1 MSGMTDEILLRIAIA
16 LEKQNEVQLR
26 ILDYWQESK
35 VRGREMDEWIK
46 AFYRFNVEQSGFEL
60 VPRDGKVDVIQQD
73 DDKLKQTVE
82 RNMTANIIFERSK
95 EEARD
100 RVWQEKLDARK
111 ARDAAESKAKEE
123 SK

>member
-1 MSGMTDEILLRIAIA
+1 MSDMKTLLERIAVA
-16 LEKQNEVQLR
+16 LEKQNEVQYR

-35 VRGREMDEWIK
+35 ERNLVMDEWIK
-46 AFYRFNVEQSGFEL
+46 AFYRYNVEQSGFEL
-60 VPRDGKVDVIQQD
+60 VPRDGRVDVVAQT

-82 RNMTANIIFERSK
+82 RNMAANLCFERSK
-95 EEARD
+95 EDARD

-111 ARDAAESKAKEE
+111 ARDAAEAKAKEE

>member
-1 MSGMTDEILLRIAIA
+1 MSDMKTLLERIAVA
-16 LEKQNEVQLR
+16 LEKQNEVQYR

-82 RNMTANIIFERSK
+82 RNMTAGIFFERGK

-111 ARDAAESKAKEE
+111 ARDAAEAKAKEE